1 MDRYLIT
8 TSYYIYADDDKK
20 AKSLAKYIGEKQRRD
35 YDNRCQVTDLRKA
48 DFGRLTSDKNLLE
61 GEYL

>member
-1 MDRYLIT
+1 MDRYVIT

-35 YDNRCQVTDLRKA
+35 YDNRCQVTDLRRA
-48 DFGRLTSDKNLLE
+48 DFGR
-61 GEYL
+61 